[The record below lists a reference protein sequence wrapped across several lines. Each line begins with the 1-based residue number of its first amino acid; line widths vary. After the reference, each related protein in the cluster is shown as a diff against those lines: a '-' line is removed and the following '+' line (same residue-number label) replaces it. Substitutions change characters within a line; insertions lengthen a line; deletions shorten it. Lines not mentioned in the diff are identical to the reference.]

1 VVGTVAADEQQG
13 SDRRSTGRGAAP
25 AILIVEDDRRMRG
38 FLRTV
43 LWDHGF
49 RVYAAETEEQGL
61 ALASTHNPDF
71 VVLDLGIPDVDGVR
85 VTSRLRTWTTVP
97 IMILS
102 AHGAEGQKVAAFRA
116 GANDYMTK
124 PFFTS
129 ELLERVGVWLRHTR
143 RPSVDAKD
151 AVLKLGDYRVDF
163 ESRRVFVEGQEVSL
177 TPTQY
182 KLFGVLMRNA
192 GKVLTHE
199 EILLAVWGPAYA
211 KETPYV
217 HIYMRHLRQKLE
229 RDPARPRYL
238 LTEPR
243 VGYRLRVA

>member
-1 VVGTVAADEQQG
+1 
-13 SDRRSTGRGAAP
+13 
-25 AILIVEDDRRMRG
+25 MRG

-43 LWDHGF
+43 LSDHGF
-49 RVYAAETEEQGL
+49 RVHVAETEEQGI
-61 ALASTHNPDF
+61 AHASTRNPDF
-71 VVLDLGIPDVDGVR
+71 VVLDLGLPDIDGVR
-85 VTSRLRTWTTVP
+85 VTRRLRTWTTVP

-102 AHGAEGQKVAAFRA
+102 AHGGEKQKVAAFRA

-124 PFFTS
+124 PFFTG
-129 ELLERVGVWLRHTR
+129 ELLERVDVWLRHTR
-143 RPSVDAKD
+143 RPRVDAKD
-151 AVLKLGDYRVDF
+151 AVLELGDYRVDF
-163 ESRRVFVEGQEVSL
+163 DSRRVFVAGQEVSL

-229 RDPARPRYL
+229 RDPARPHFL

-243 VGYRLRVA
+243 IGYRLRVA

>member
-1 VVGTVAADEQQG
+1 VTGTAPADGQR
-13 SDRRSTGRGAAP
+13 SIDRGSTGRGAAP
-25 AILIVEDDRRMRG
+25 AILVVEDDRRMRD
-38 FLRTV
+38 FLRAT
-43 LWDHGF
+43 LLEHGF
-49 RVYAAETEEQGL
+49 RVHAAETEEQGL
-61 ALASTHNPDF
+61 AVASTHNPDF
-71 VVLDLGIPDVDGVR
+71 VVLDLGLPDIDGVR

-97 IMILS
+97 ILILS
-102 AHGAEGQKVAAFRA
+102 AQGGERHKVAAFRA

-129 ELLERVGVWLRHTR
+129 ELLERVEVWLRHTR
-143 RPSVDAKD
+143 RPSVDAKN
-151 AVLKLGDYRVDF
+151 AVLELGDYRVDF
-163 ESRRVFVEGQEVSL
+163 DSRRVFVAGQEVSL

-182 KLFGVLMRNA
+182 KLFGVLMRNP